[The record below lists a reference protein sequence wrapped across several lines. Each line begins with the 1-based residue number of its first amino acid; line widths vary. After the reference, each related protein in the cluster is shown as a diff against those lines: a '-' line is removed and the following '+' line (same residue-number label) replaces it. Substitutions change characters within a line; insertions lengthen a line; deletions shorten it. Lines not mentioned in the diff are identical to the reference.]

1 MVKEIG
7 QDTNSGDRAEDEH
20 DKMMRIHGVY
30 TSFIAAAAVA
40 VIASRGYKGGA
51 EAWAFVLWIFSL
63 PCLASYMLLDFI
75 VRVSQRRR
83 LSATRGVMLALGY
96 SLSNI
101 GIGVALMPFSWIASV
116 AYMLWFL
123 VCIALVR
130 HVIDHG
136 RRPGCEII

>member
-1 MVKEIG
+1 MAEDTG
-7 QDTNSGDRAEDEH
+7 QDVGARKRAEEDH
-20 DKMMRIHGVY
+20 DKMMRVHGVY

-40 VIASRGYKGGA
+40 VIASRGYKSGA

-75 VRVSQRRR
+75 VRVSQRRHS
-83 LSATRGVMLALGY
+83 SATRGVMLGFGY
-96 SLSNI
+96 TLSNI

-116 AYMLWFL
+116 SYMLLFL
-123 VCIALVR
+123 TCIALVR

-136 RRPGCEII
+136 RSPGSEII